1 MRSQVRI
8 LFGTL
13 ALAGLWTVGR
23 RIPDALAT
31 MDTFRV
37 THVEFHGLRFLTR
50 TRALTD
56 LHLASGASVWV
67 DTDTLERRLE
77 ADPLVKRAQVRRKI
91 PSTLVVDV
99 TERQPVAL
107 VPTPTLE
114 PVDAEGVRLPIDPAR
129 HHLDLPI
136 MESPVRPAR
145 AVPLLPSRARRLV
158 AEVGQLLEA
167 DTAFHQ
173 MLSDVSEPDPNTVL
187 ARWTSPPVDFL
198 LRPDT
203 PPRRLR
209 EGLTVLADAL
219 GRDPDHPP
227 TVIDLRYADQVVVRR
242 SR

>member
-8 LFGTL
+8 LVGTL
-13 ALAGLWTVGR
+13 ALAGLWTGAR
-23 RIPDALAT
+23 RIPGALAS

-37 THVEFHGLRFLTR
+37 THVEFHGLRFLAR
-50 TRALTD
+50 SEALAD
-56 LHLASGASVWV
+56 LDLSPDATVWM
-67 DTDTLERRLE
+67 DTKPLVRRLE
-77 ADPLVKRAQVRRKI
+77 ADPLVKGARVRRKI
-91 PSTLVVDV
+91 PSTLVVEV

-129 HHLDLPI
+129 HRLDLPV

-145 AVPLLPSRARRLV
+145 GVRLLPSRSRRLA
-158 AEVGQLLEA
+158 AEVGHLLEA

-173 MLSDVSEPDPNTVL
+173 LVSDVSEPDPNTVL
-187 ARWTSPPVDFL
+187 ARWSSPRVDFL

-203 PPRRLR
+203 PPSRLK
-209 EGLTVLADAL
+209 EGLVVLADAI
-219 GRDPDHPP
+219 GRDPGHPP